1 MTRHAPRLRLLA
13 LRALLCLLLPLLAPP
28 AQAHLLNMS
37 RVDIDVT
44 ADGSVQ
50 VRLELDLTAEL
61 GGPADYHAASQ
72 APVPLDDPRL
82 AQLAL
87 DAAAAIELVHDG
99 VRVQLRPVQ
108 LRMPQDSLT
117 TFLSGRA
124 WPRTNL
130 VLQGALGR
138 PATGGQVRV
147 VFAPTFTFEEP
158 IAVTLKDVAA
168 GRTVTRWLIA
178 NQRSPVLALGAG
190 TVPEDMAEPAEP
202 VATIVLRYTREGF
215 AHILPDGIDHLLFVA
230 GLFLGMRSRSRLVAM
245 LSLYTLAHSIT
256 LGLAAFSVVEVDS
269 GIVEPAI
276 ALSIAW
282 VGVENLRSEARFRT
296 RMALVF
302 VLGLVHGLGFAGA
315 LRESGLP
322 AEGTLWALAS
332 FNVGVELGQLAFL
345 AMLVAVTVYWQ
356 SRDWYVARVV
366 RPASL
371 AIAAIGL
378 LWTVERLTA

>member
-1 MTRHAPRLRLLA
+1 MRRVALRPWLLA
-13 LRALLCLLLPLLAPP
+13 LLVLLAPL
-28 AQAHLLNMS
+28 AHAHLLNRS
-37 RVDIDVT
+37 RVDIDVS
-44 ADGSVQ
+44 ADGSVE
-50 VRLELDLTAEL
+50 VRLALDLTAEL

-82 AQLAL
+82 AELAR

-99 VRVQLRPVQ
+99 VRVPLQPAR

-124 WPRTNL
+124 WPRANL
-130 VLQGALGR
+130 ELKGSLGR
-138 PATGGQVRV
+138 PATAGQLRV

-158 IAVTLKDVAA
+158 ISVTLRDVAS

-178 NQRSPVLALGAG
+178 RQRSPVLALGTDA
-190 TVPEDMAEPAEP
+190 VPADVAAAAEAAEPAT
-202 VATIVLRYTREGF
+202 TIALRYVREGF

-230 GLFLGMRSRSRLVAM
+230 GLFLGVRSRSRLVAM
-245 LSLYTLAHSIT
+245 VSLYTLAHSIT
-256 LGLAAFSVVEVDS
+256 LALAAFSVVEVDS

-282 VGVENLRSEARFRT
+282 VGVENLRREARFRT
-296 RMALVF
+296 RMVLVF
-302 VLGLVHGLGFAGA
+302 MLGLVHGLGFAGA

-322 AEGTLWALAS
+322 ADGALWALAS
-332 FNVGVELGQLAFL
+332 FNVGVELGQLTFL
-345 AMLVAVTVYWQ
+345 AVLTALTLHWQ